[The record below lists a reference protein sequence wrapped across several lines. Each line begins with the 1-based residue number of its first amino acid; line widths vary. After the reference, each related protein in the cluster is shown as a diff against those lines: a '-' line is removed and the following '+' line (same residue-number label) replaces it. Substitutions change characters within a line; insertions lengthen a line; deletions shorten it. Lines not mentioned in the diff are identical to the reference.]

1 MRLFSQLQS
10 DPIPTLIALLYEIP
24 AILIALTLH
33 ELAHGYVALRCGD
46 PTARMM
52 GRMTLNPFKHLDPV
66 GVLMM
71 LVLGLYEDVRLARQ
85 QLLACLEKRGYHFYV
100 GMLGMQ
106 YLLPACDMCGLQE
119 EGYRLLTAH
128 GYPSY
133 RNWFEHGATTMYE
146 TFQDGNS
153 KNHHMYS
160 CVIAWF
166 HNTIL
171 GIRQTE
177 QLALKHTLTLAPYFL
192 SELQFAQGSFETAA
206 GRISVD
212 WHRQGENTVQLTIE
226 IPAGVQAALHLT
238 GYAAEGQTDCLLT
251 GGKHCLTAEKLK

>member
-1 MRLFSQLQS
+1 
-10 DPIPTLIALLYEIP
+10 
-24 AILIALTLH
+24 
-33 ELAHGYVALRCGD
+33 
-46 PTARMM
+46 
-52 GRMTLNPFKHLDPV
+52 
-66 GVLMM
+66 MM
-71 LVLGLYEDVRLARQ
+71 LVLGLYENVELARQ
-85 QLLACLEKRGYHFYV
+85 QLLACLEKRDYHFYV

-106 YLLPACDMCGLQE
+106 YLLPACDLCGLQE

-133 RNWFEHGATTMYE
+133 RRWFEHGATTMYE

-177 QLALKHTLTLAPYFL
+177 RLALEHTLTLAPYFL
-192 SELQFAQGSFETAA
+192 SELEFARGSFETAA
-206 GRISVD
+206 GKITVD
-212 WHRQGENTVQLTIE
+212 WRRQGADSVLLAVE
-226 IPAGVQAALHLT
+226 IPSDVQAELHLT
-238 GYAAEGQTDCLLT
+238 GYAVAGQTDLQLT
-251 GGKHCLTAEKLK
+251 GGNYCLTAVKLK